1 MKMAKI
7 DAFTQFL
14 QRYRNNPVLFAREVL
29 GVEPDPWQVE
39 MMNAV
44 ATGERRLSIRSG
56 HGI

>member
-1 MKMAKI
+1 MAKI